1 MANNG
6 TNPGAPEYGLTLVP
20 DIDFAVKDPAIIES
34 EVVADYQAAFLALT
48 NIAKTLAPADPV
60 RLFLLVVCS
69 WLSQQRVIIDFTGKE
84 NLLKYAHDDY
94 LDNLAALYGERA
106 IRLEASAARCTLRFT
121 LTATLAFDALI
132 VKGTQVG
139 AGNLFFATTDDL
151 LIPSG
156 QTFGDVIAE
165 CTQTGTVGNNYI
177 AGQVNTVVNWNQP
190 WAVDVENID
199 DTAGGSDRE
208 TDDQYRYRVW
218 LAIESFSTCGP
229 KDAYEFWAL
238 SADPS
243 ILQAVI
249 HSAPEIAGEVWIY
262 PLMRGADGEPQ
273 PATPEICAK
282 VLAICSADDKRPVTD
297 YVSVFPPTVVPFTLN
312 MDYWVS
318 KDNEVLLA
326 TVKANVEQ
334 AVSDWILWQKSRV
347 ARDLNGDELR
357 KRCLEAGAKRIRIN
371 TPTPDFQVI
380 DYFQLAVVNAPTPP
394 NFVGLEEP

>member
-1 MANNG
+1 
-6 TNPGAPEYGLTLVP
+6 
-20 DIDFAVKDPAIIES
+20 
-34 EVVADYQAAFLALT
+34 
-48 NIAKTLAPADPV
+48 
-60 RLFLLVVCS
+60 
-69 WLSQQRVIIDFTGKE
+69 
-84 NLLKYAHDDY
+84 
-94 LDNLAALYGERA
+94 
-106 IRLEASAARCTLRFT
+106 
-121 LTATLAFDALI
+121 
-132 VKGTQVG
+132 
-139 AGNLFFATTDDL
+139 
-151 LIPSG
+151 
-156 QTFGDVIAE
+156 
-165 CTQTGTVGNNYI
+165 
-177 AGQVNTVVNWNQP
+177 
-190 WAVDVENID
+190 
-199 DTAGGSDRE
+199 
-208 TDDQYRYRVW
+208 
-218 LAIESFSTCGP
+218 
-229 KDAYEFWAL
+229 
-238 SADPS
+238 
-243 ILQAVI
+243 
-249 HSAPEIAGEVWIY
+249 
-262 PLMRGADGEPQ
+262 MRGADGEPQ